1 LHLCSPNA
9 GLGRAPFS
17 RSMRRNYRYA
27 ASFSSIAPPIHG
39 PTHALGSFWGVTL
52 KDVGIGGGS
61 IGSPTGNYGA
71 AGSTIVDSGTTYT

>member
-1 LHLCSPNA
+1 
-9 GLGRAPFS
+9 
-17 RSMRRNYRYA
+17 M
-27 ASFSSIAPPIHG
+27 
-39 PTHALGSFWGVTL
+39 TL